1 MIRLLLA
8 IPCLIIVFISQAQYK
23 TMPTQQITELRIVPD
38 DSIIVEAPDKMPEY
52 VGGQDALMKKLS
64 ENLIYPSECAEAEI
78 QGKVVVKFVVN
89 TNGKI
94 GNIEVVK
101 SVHPALDTEAIRVVA
116 LLDDWVPGKMNG
128 ETVSVY
134 YTLPISFKL
143 QGDSS
148 PLPDFSKWSFFELRD
163 GLIAFFQDL
172 YKDIPSTEH
181 EMTNATV
188 INDYIG
194 VKCIVHF
201 SKLPDYVRNYLKEE
215 DYDGV
220 AIVMSEKLAPLLPY
234 GFRMALAEHG
244 VKLTYEIYD
253 DSTGE
258 KYIVTI
264 DKDYWIPENWETIKV
279 TEIQI
284 VED

>member
-1 MIRLLLA
+1 MSY
-8 IPCLIIVFISQAQYK
+8 LITASTSYAQS
-23 TMPTQQITELRIVPD
+23 QQITEISIVPD

-64 ENLIYPSECAEAEI
+64 ENLIYPSECVEAEI

-101 SVHPALDTEAIRVVA
+101 SVHPALDTEAVRVVA
-116 LLDDWVPGKMNG
+116 LLDNWIPGKMNG
-128 ETVSVY
+128 ESVRVY
-134 YTLPISFKL
+134 YSLPISFKL
-143 QGDSS
+143 HGNSS

-163 GLIAFFQDL
+163 RLIAFFQDL
-172 YKDIPSTEH
+172 YKDTPSPEN

-194 VKCIVHF
+194 VKCVVHF
-201 SKLPDYVRNYLKEE
+201 PTLPDYFRDYLK
-215 DYDGV
+215 DGYYGS
-220 AIVMSEKLAPLLPY
+220 AAMVMSEKLAPLLPY

-244 VKLTYEIYD
+244 IKLTYEIHD
-253 DSTGE
+253 DSTE
-258 KYIVTI
+258 KSYIISI
-264 DKDYWIPENWETIKV
+264 DKECWTPENWEM
-279 TEIQI
+279 TELQI
-284 VED
+284 VAD